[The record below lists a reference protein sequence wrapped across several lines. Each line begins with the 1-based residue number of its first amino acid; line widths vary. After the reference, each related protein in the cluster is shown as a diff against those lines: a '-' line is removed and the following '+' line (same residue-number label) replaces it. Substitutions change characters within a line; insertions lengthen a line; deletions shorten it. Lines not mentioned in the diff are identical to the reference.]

1 MSDEEKAKLDVT
13 YTFASFWTATTQ
25 ARQAIFDQEWSE
37 NGQIKKAA
45 GDTLPV
51 VTGDLYDE
59 QMEIWNSLDAHKVY
73 KTKKD
78 GTKFLKSLKRE
89 AVGITLIKHGTPQ
102 LQKTVN
108 QKPRFMNG
116 LTVDRKV

>member
-1 MSDEEKAKLDVT
+1 MDPICLHNYALDDKNSEMSDEEKAKLDVT

-59 QMEIWNSLDAHKVY
+59 QMEIWNSLDRCV
-73 KTKKD
+73 
-78 GTKFLKSLKRE
+78 
-89 AVGITLIKHGTPQ
+89 
-102 LQKTVN
+102 
-108 QKPRFMNG
+108 
-116 LTVDRKV
+116 